1 MPVGHAMNNVHTF
14 YLGSSTVGACSGKC
28 EGLNTS
34 AGSDDTTTTQSVVIG
49 SSPTLDANANAKR
62 TGSWVSGTTYTVT
75 SFSTTSAVDTIF
87 AITTVNGLTITE
99 SKPST
104 PGVTWDAAARATLAP
119 AGCLASMT
127 EWVGHTTGTLSAVT
141 TTITLSGTPTGS
153 STEIIAFNGA
163 EDPSGA
169 FSPSDKAA
177 GFSNSGSQCTS
188 SASTPVA
195 TSTTTLNANDMII
208 GFFGDQNSMTE
219 TAGAGFTLDLTVATG
234 CATGPGCSLAIEH
247 KSVTATEADT
257 CPFGATD
264 NRWLVLCDAIQSAP
278 KYYVV
283 EPDIGATTLTAT
295 PSTST
300 PTGYGWI
307 YDTSGLQAKAISD
320 VQSGTW
326 QIDQT
331 IGLSAINGAPVA
343 RLWVTVWSCTTHSL
357 GTCTF
362 LFKNWDTGTINVA
375 GQIAATKNTYTTA
388 SQASFVT
395 PAFLSVEYFLV
406 WQYSGNTAAVTVT
419 HTTVSAKSD
428 IITPGW
434 DTTQSLTAS
443 LQMSAVLTRL
453 SNIFKSLSGS
463 LGSASSFVEKTSI
476 FKAIA
481 ASITLTMGNM
491 VANVN
496 SGQLT
501 CNSNPRSCSTTLTA
515 TWTMTS
521 GFAEKAS
528 LFRSLGGSL
537 SLAGSLFRGR
547 AQFLNASLG
556 SASSF
561 AEKSLMFRSL
571 SGSLGFAGSQVKDLA
586 KALSVSLGSASS
598 FTEKSSLFRSLTD
611 SLGFVASQ
619 AKDLAKALSASFGQS
634 SSFAEKTS
642 LFRSLIGSLGLVAS
656 ETKSLARVLTGSLAL
671 VSSFAEKSSLFRSLT
686 GSLVW
691 TSSIAE
697 KSSLFRSLTDS
708 LSSASGFAGKN
719 SLFRSL
725 TGSLSLVASEAKGLA
740 KTLSGTLGSSSSFAE
755 KSSLFRTLSG
765 SWTTAPG
772 SGEKSSF
779 FRSLAGSLSVA
790 GSEAKGLARALNASL
805 NSVSS
810 FAEKSSLFRSL
821 TGSLSSA
828 SGFARKN
835 SLFRSLVSSLSSASG
850 FAEKSSLFR
859 SLSASLTIS
868 SFEAQVSNL
877 IHSFYYGSTSQPG
890 CAIKCEQLVTT
901 AGPADTTT
909 SVKVGSST
917 TCCFEVVPD
926 VSSSIATATPS
937 TSTPTGQAW
946 VYPTDLGGITIQS
959 GPWRFDTTIQAS
971 RTGTATMRFLVW
983 SCLTASEGNCTLLYD
998 FTGTANIESTT
1009 TGPIQYT
1016 DATPTVGPFS
1026 NVHYLT
1032 VEVWIS
1038 PTGTTGNGGA
1048 TDTMTTVSTASD
1060 VITPAWSY
1068 SQSLTGTLNLASSL
1082 AEKSSL
1088 FRSLTG
1094 SLSRASSLFAGR
1106 TVTLSGSL
1114 GSSPSFSEKSSLFR
1128 SLTSSLSLAASENK
1142 GLTKALS
1149 ASLGSASSFI
1159 EHTSLVR
1166 SLTGALGSAS
1176 SLVERSSL
1184 FRSLTGSL
1192 SAVSSF
1198 AEHTSFFRSLT
1209 SSLGLPSS
1217 LLSGRAVTLSIS
1229 IGSASGFAEHTS
1241 TFRSLTGALGS
1252 SSMLVEHTSLF
1263 RSLSA

>member
-1 MPVGHAMNNVHTF
+1 MPVGHATNNVHTF

-28 EGLNTS
+28 EGLTTS

-247 KSVTATEADT
+247 KSVTTTEADT
-257 CPFGATD
+257 CPFGASD

-300 PTGYGWI
+300 PSGYGWV
-307 YDTSGLQAKAISD
+307 YDTSGLQANAIKD
-320 VQSGTW
+320 IQSGTW

-434 DTTQSLTAS
+434 DTMQSLTVS

-463 LGSASSFVEKTSI
+463 LNSASSFAEKTSI

-515 TWTMTS
+515 IWTMTS

-571 SGSLGFAGSQVKDLA
+571 SGSLGLAGSQVKDLA

-619 AKDLAKALSASFGQS
+619 AKDLAKALSASLGLSSDFAEKSSLSRSLSGSVSLASRFAEKASIFRSLSGAWTMAPGFAEKASLLRSLSGSLGVAASQVKGLSKALSASFGQS

-691 TSSIAE
+691 TSSLAE
-697 KSSLFRSLTDS
+697 KSSLVRTLSGSLTLGSSFGERSSLFRSLTDS
-708 LSSASGFAGKN
+708 LSFAGSQTKGLVKALSGTLGSASGFAEKSSLFRSLSGSLSLVSSIAEKS

-755 KSSLFRTLSG
+755 KSSLFRTL
-765 SWTTAPG
+765 
-772 SGEKSSF
+772 
-779 FRSLAGSLSVA
+779 
-790 GSEAKGLARALNASL
+790 
-805 NSVSS
+805 
-810 FAEKSSLFRSL
+810 
-821 TGSLSSA
+821 TGSLGLA

-835 SLFRSLVSSLSSASG
+835 SLFRSLVGSLSSASG
-850 FAEKSSLFR
+850 FAEKTSLFR

-868 SFEAQVSNL
+868 RFAAQVTNS
-877 IHSFYYGSTSQPG
+877 
-890 CAIKCEQLVTT
+890 
-901 AGPADTTT
+901 
-909 SVKVGSST
+909 
-917 TCCFEVVPD
+917 
-926 VSSSIATATPS
+926 
-937 TSTPTGQAW
+937 
-946 VYPTDLGGITIQS
+946 
-959 GPWRFDTTIQAS
+959 
-971 RTGTATMRFLVW
+971 
-983 SCLTASEGNCTLLYD
+983 
-998 FTGTANIESTT
+998 
-1009 TGPIQYT
+1009 
-1016 DATPTVGPFS
+1016 
-1026 NVHYLT
+1026 
-1032 VEVWIS
+1032 
-1038 PTGTTGNGGA
+1038 
-1048 TDTMTTVSTASD
+1048 
-1060 VITPAWSY
+1060 
-1068 SQSLTGTLNLASSL
+1068 
-1082 AEKSSL
+1082 
-1088 FRSLTG
+1088 
-1094 SLSRASSLFAGR
+1094 
-1106 TVTLSGSL
+1106 
-1114 GSSPSFSEKSSLFR
+1114 
-1128 SLTSSLSLAASENK
+1128 
-1142 GLTKALS
+1142 
-1149 ASLGSASSFI
+1149 
-1159 EHTSLVR
+1159 
-1166 SLTGALGSAS
+1166 
-1176 SLVERSSL
+1176 
-1184 FRSLTGSL
+1184 
-1192 SAVSSF
+1192 
-1198 AEHTSFFRSLT
+1198 
-1209 SSLGLPSS
+1209 
-1217 LLSGRAVTLSIS
+1217 
-1229 IGSASGFAEHTS
+1229 
-1241 TFRSLTGALGS
+1241 
-1252 SSMLVEHTSLF
+1252 
-1263 RSLSA
+1263 

>member
-1 MPVGHAMNNVHTF
+1 MLILAIAVVVSMPVGHALNNVHTF

-28 EGLNTS
+28 EGLTTS
-34 AGSDDTTTTQSVVIG
+34 AGSDDTTSTQNVVIG
-49 SSPTLDANANAKR
+49 SSPTVDANTNAKKI
-62 TGSWVSGTTYTVT
+62 GSWASGTTYTVT
-75 SFSTTSAVDTIF
+75 SFSTTSALDTIF
-87 AITTVNGLTITE
+87 AITTISGLTITE

-104 PGVTWDAAARATLAP
+104 PGITWDASARATLAP
-119 AGCLASMT
+119 ASCVASMT
-127 EWVGHTTGTLSAVT
+127 EWVGHTTATLSAVT

-163 EDPSGA
+163 EDPGGA

-177 GFSNSGSQCTS
+177 GFSNSGAQCTS
-188 SASTPVA
+188 GASPPLA

-219 TAGAGFTLDLTVATG
+219 TAGTGFTLDLTVATA

-257 CPFGATD
+257 CPFGTND

-283 EPDIGATTLTAT
+283 EPDVGATTLTAT
-295 PSTST
+295 PSAST
-300 PTGYGWI
+300 PSGYAWV

-521 GFAEKAS
+521 GFAEKTS

-561 AEKSLMFRSL
+561 AEKS
-571 SGSLGFAGSQVKDLA
+571 
-586 KALSVSLGSASS
+586 
-598 FTEKSSLFRSLTD
+598 SLFRSLTD

-619 AKDLAKALSASFGQS
+619 AKDLAKALSASLGLSSDFAEKSSLSRSLSGSVSLASSFAEKASIFRSLSGAWTMAPGFAEKASLLRSLSGSLGVAASQVKGLSKALSASFGQS

-691 TSSIAE
+691 TSSLAE
-697 KSSLFRSLTDS
+697 KSSLVRTLSGSLTLGSSLGERSSLFRSLTDS
-708 LSSASGFAGKN
+708 LSFAGSQTKGLVKALSGTLGSASGFAGKN

-755 KSSLFRTLSG
+755 KSSLFRTL
-765 SWTTAPG
+765 
-772 SGEKSSF
+772 
-779 FRSLAGSLSVA
+779 
-790 GSEAKGLARALNASL
+790 
-805 NSVSS
+805 
-810 FAEKSSLFRSL
+810 
-821 TGSLSSA
+821 
-828 SGFARKN
+828 
-835 SLFRSLVSSLSSASG
+835 
-850 FAEKSSLFR
+850 
-859 SLSASLTIS
+859 
-868 SFEAQVSNL
+868 
-877 IHSFYYGSTSQPG
+877 
-890 CAIKCEQLVTT
+890 
-901 AGPADTTT
+901 
-909 SVKVGSST
+909 
-917 TCCFEVVPD
+917 
-926 VSSSIATATPS
+926 
-937 TSTPTGQAW
+937 
-946 VYPTDLGGITIQS
+946 
-959 GPWRFDTTIQAS
+959 
-971 RTGTATMRFLVW
+971 
-983 SCLTASEGNCTLLYD
+983 
-998 FTGTANIESTT
+998 
-1009 TGPIQYT
+1009 
-1016 DATPTVGPFS
+1016 
-1026 NVHYLT
+1026 
-1032 VEVWIS
+1032 
-1038 PTGTTGNGGA
+1038 
-1048 TDTMTTVSTASD
+1048 
-1060 VITPAWSY
+1060 
-1068 SQSLTGTLNLASSL
+1068 
-1082 AEKSSL
+1082 
-1088 FRSLTG
+1088 
-1094 SLSRASSLFAGR
+1094 
-1106 TVTLSGSL
+1106 
-1114 GSSPSFSEKSSLFR
+1114 
-1128 SLTSSLSLAASENK
+1128 
-1142 GLTKALS
+1142 
-1149 ASLGSASSFI
+1149 
-1159 EHTSLVR
+1159 
-1166 SLTGALGSAS
+1166 
-1176 SLVERSSL
+1176 
-1184 FRSLTGSL
+1184 
-1192 SAVSSF
+1192 
-1198 AEHTSFFRSLT
+1198 
-1209 SSLGLPSS
+1209 
-1217 LLSGRAVTLSIS
+1217 
-1229 IGSASGFAEHTS
+1229 
-1241 TFRSLTGALGS
+1241 
-1252 SSMLVEHTSLF
+1252 
-1263 RSLSA
+1263 

>member
-619 AKDLAKALSASFGQS
+619 AKDLAKALSASLGLS
-634 SSFAEKTS
+634 SDLAEKSSLVRTLSGSLTLCSSFGERSS
-642 LFRSLIGSLGLVAS
+642 LFRSLTDSLSFAGSQTKGLVKALSGTLGSAS
-656 ETKSLARVLTGSLAL
+656 G
-671 VSSFAEKSSLFRSLT
+671 FAEKSSLFRSLT
-686 GSLVW
+686 GSLGLA
-691 TSSIAE
+691 SGFAE
-697 KSSLFRSLTDS
+697 KSSLV
-708 LSSASGFAGKN
+708 
-719 SLFRSL
+719 RSL
-725 TGSLSLVASEAKGLA
+725 TGSLSLASG
-740 KTLSGTLGSSSSFAE
+740 FAE
-755 KSSLFRTLSG
+755 RT
-765 SWTTAPG
+765 
-772 SGEKSSF
+772 
-779 FRSLAGSLSVA
+779 
-790 GSEAKGLARALNASL
+790 
-805 NSVSS
+805 
-810 FAEKSSLFRSL
+810 SLFRSL
-821 TGSLSSA
+821 SGSLSSA

-850 FAEKSSLFR
+850 FAEKSSLF
-859 SLSASLTIS
+859 
-868 SFEAQVSNL
+868 
-877 IHSFYYGSTSQPG
+877 
-890 CAIKCEQLVTT
+890 
-901 AGPADTTT
+901 
-909 SVKVGSST
+909 
-917 TCCFEVVPD
+917 
-926 VSSSIATATPS
+926 
-937 TSTPTGQAW
+937 
-946 VYPTDLGGITIQS
+946 
-959 GPWRFDTTIQAS
+959 
-971 RTGTATMRFLVW
+971 
-983 SCLTASEGNCTLLYD
+983 
-998 FTGTANIESTT
+998 
-1009 TGPIQYT
+1009 
-1016 DATPTVGPFS
+1016 
-1026 NVHYLT
+1026 
-1032 VEVWIS
+1032 
-1038 PTGTTGNGGA
+1038 
-1048 TDTMTTVSTASD
+1048 
-1060 VITPAWSY
+1060 
-1068 SQSLTGTLNLASSL
+1068 
-1082 AEKSSL
+1082 
-1088 FRSLTG
+1088 
-1094 SLSRASSLFAGR
+1094 
-1106 TVTLSGSL
+1106 
-1114 GSSPSFSEKSSLFR
+1114 
-1128 SLTSSLSLAASENK
+1128 
-1142 GLTKALS
+1142 
-1149 ASLGSASSFI
+1149 
-1159 EHTSLVR
+1159 
-1166 SLTGALGSAS
+1166 
-1176 SLVERSSL
+1176 
-1184 FRSLTGSL
+1184 
-1192 SAVSSF
+1192 
-1198 AEHTSFFRSLT
+1198 
-1209 SSLGLPSS
+1209 
-1217 LLSGRAVTLSIS
+1217 
-1229 IGSASGFAEHTS
+1229 
-1241 TFRSLTGALGS
+1241 
-1252 SSMLVEHTSLF
+1252 
-1263 RSLSA
+1263 

>member
-1 MPVGHAMNNVHTF
+1 MPVGHATNNVHTF

-28 EGLNTS
+28 EGLTTS

-49 SSPTLDANANAKR
+49 SSTTLDANANAKR

-375 GQIAATKNTYTTA
+375 GQIAGTKNTYTTA

-561 AEKSLMFRSL
+561 AEKSSLFRSLGGSLSLAGSLFRGRAQFLNASLGSASSFAEKSLMFRSL

-598 FTEKSSLFRSLTD
+598 LTEKSSLFRTLTD

-619 AKDLAKALSASFGQS
+619 AKDLAQALSASLGLSSDFAEKSSLSRSLSGSVSLASSFAEKASIFRSLSGAWTMAPGFAEKASLLRSLSGSLGVAASQVKGLSKALSASFGQS

-656 ETKSLARVLTGSLAL
+656 V
-671 VSSFAEKSSLFRSLT
+671 AEKSSL
-686 GSLVW
+686 V
-691 TSSIAE
+691 
-697 KSSLFRSLTDS
+697 
-708 LSSASGFAGKN
+708 
-719 SLFRSL
+719 
-725 TGSLSLVASEAKGLA
+725 
-740 KTLSGTLGSSSSFAE
+740 
-755 KSSLFRTLSG
+755 RTLSG
-765 SWTTAPG
+765 S
-772 SGEKSSF
+772 
-779 FRSLAGSLSVA
+779 
-790 GSEAKGLARALNASL
+790 
-805 NSVSS
+805 
-810 FAEKSSLFRSL
+810 L
-821 TGSLSSA
+821 T
-828 SGFARKN
+828 
-835 SLFRSLVSSLSSASG
+835 
-850 FAEKSSLFR
+850 
-859 SLSASLTIS
+859 
-868 SFEAQVSNL
+868 
-877 IHSFYYGSTSQPG
+877 
-890 CAIKCEQLVTT
+890 
-901 AGPADTTT
+901 
-909 SVKVGSST
+909 
-917 TCCFEVVPD
+917 
-926 VSSSIATATPS
+926 
-937 TSTPTGQAW
+937 
-946 VYPTDLGGITIQS
+946 
-959 GPWRFDTTIQAS
+959 
-971 RTGTATMRFLVW
+971 
-983 SCLTASEGNCTLLYD
+983 
-998 FTGTANIESTT
+998 
-1009 TGPIQYT
+1009 
-1016 DATPTVGPFS
+1016 
-1026 NVHYLT
+1026 
-1032 VEVWIS
+1032 
-1038 PTGTTGNGGA
+1038 
-1048 TDTMTTVSTASD
+1048 
-1060 VITPAWSY
+1060 
-1068 SQSLTGTLNLASSL
+1068 
-1082 AEKSSL
+1082 
-1088 FRSLTG
+1088 
-1094 SLSRASSLFAGR
+1094 
-1106 TVTLSGSL
+1106 L
-1114 GSSPSFSEKSSLFR
+1114 GSSF
-1128 SLTSSLSLAASENK
+1128 
-1142 GLTKALS
+1142 G
-1149 ASLGSASSFI
+1149 
-1159 EHTSLVR
+1159 
-1166 SLTGALGSAS
+1166 
-1176 SLVERSSL
+1176 ERSSL
-1184 FRSLTGSL
+1184 FRSLTASL
-1192 SAVSSF
+1192 SF
-1198 AEHTSFFRSLT
+1198 AGSQTK
-1209 SSLGLPSS
+1209 GLVK
-1217 LLSGRAVTLSIS
+1217 A
-1229 IGSASGFAEHTS
+1229 
-1241 TFRSLTGALGS
+1241 
-1252 SSMLVEHTSLF
+1252 
-1263 RSLSA
+1263 